1 MNVRIVRCM
10 CNLRVGQRVPVRP
23 EAQHARMDPC
33 AVNENVFYTLR
44 LDSRPPHTVK
54 LKVAQGVYALPEAS
68 EHIKSLNLP
77 GRVDRPARPPRVSPS
92 LTRPPRPAAASAGR

>member
-44 LDSRPPHTVK
+44 LDSRPPHGET
-54 LKVAQGVYALPEAS
+54 ES
-68 EHIKSLNLP
+68 ST
-77 GRVDRPARPPRVSPS
+77 GRVRF
-92 LTRPPRPAAASAGR
+92 TRGE